1 MDKETQGDKREEEVE
16 AKPKMPEERT
26 AVTEHEINVKGKK
39 LAYRVTAGTL
49 ILKEEDEKE
58 GEKAKASLFYVAYTL
73 LDNSAPEKRPI
84 TFSFNGG
91 PGSSSVW
98 MHLGFLGPKRVLMD
112 DEGMPFPPPYRLVEN
127 DYTILDKT
135 DLVFIDPVSTGFSR
149 PVPGE
154 KAADFH
160 NIKKDVES
168 VGDFIQ
174 RFTTRQKRW
183 ASPKFIIG
191 ESYGTTRAAGLA
203 GYLQERHGLYLNG
216 IMLISS
222 ILNFGTARFD
232 AGNDLPFI
240 LYVPTYTATAW
251 YHKKLATDLQLD
263 LSEALREAEQFASN
277 EYTLALM
284 KGSSISE
291 DERANVILKLARLT
305 GLSADYIDRTDLRIN
320 IHRFCKELR
329 RDESLVV
336 GRLDS
341 RYTGK
346 DRDDA
351 GEVYERDPS
360 YSATLGPYTAMM
372 NDYVSRELAFESDST
387 YEILTSLFKTWKYDD
402 WQNQYVNV
410 GETLREGF
418 MLNPSMKIFIANG
431 FFDLA
436 TPYFATEY
444 TINHLGLP
452 SEFLEKITSTYY
464 QAGHMMYLQIA
475 SLKKLK
481 TELDKFIANCL
492 PGK

>member
-1 MDKETQGDKREEEVE
+1 
-16 AKPKMPEERT
+16 
-26 AVTEHEINVKGKK
+26 
-39 LAYRVTAGTL
+39 
-49 ILKEEDEKE
+49 
-58 GEKAKASLFYVAYTL
+58 
-73 LDNSAPEKRPI
+73 
-84 TFSFNGG
+84 
-91 PGSSSVW
+91 
-98 MHLGFLGPKRVLMD
+98 
-112 DEGMPFPPPYRLVEN
+112 
-127 DYTILDKT
+127 
-135 DLVFIDPVSTGFSR
+135 
-149 PVPGE
+149 
-154 KAADFH
+154 
-160 NIKKDVES
+160 
-168 VGDFIQ
+168 
-174 RFTTRQKRW
+174 
-183 ASPKFIIG
+183 
-191 ESYGTTRAAGLA
+191 
-203 GYLQERHGLYLNG
+203 
-216 IMLISS
+216 MLISS

-240 LYVPTYTATAW
+240 LYIPTYTATAW
-251 YHKKLATDLQLD
+251 YHKKLAPDLQSD
-263 LSEALREAEQFASN
+263 LSKALQEAEQFASN

-284 KGSSISE
+284 KGSSISV

-305 GLSADYIDRTDLRIN
+305 GLSVDYIDRTDLRIN

-329 RDESLVV
+329 RNESLVV

-372 NDYVSRELAFESDST
+372 NDYVSRELAFESDTT

-418 MLNPSMKIFIANG
+418 MLNPAMKVFIANG
-431 FFDLA
+431 YFDLA

-444 TINHLGLP
+444 TMNHLGLP

-464 QAGHMMYLQIA
+464 QAGHMMYLQIS

-492 PGK
+492 QGN